1 MEQTPL
7 PQVQAGSREE
17 GGWAKILVVRQ
28 FPNTWAPVVILLKKI
43 ISDALPPRVM
53 HIRSNNCSVVYKYC
67 SLGKYCA

>member
-1 MEQTPL
+1 MNQTMYQYKLAP
-7 PQVQAGSREE
+7 GKR
-17 GGWAKILVVRQ
+17 GGDISTVVRQ